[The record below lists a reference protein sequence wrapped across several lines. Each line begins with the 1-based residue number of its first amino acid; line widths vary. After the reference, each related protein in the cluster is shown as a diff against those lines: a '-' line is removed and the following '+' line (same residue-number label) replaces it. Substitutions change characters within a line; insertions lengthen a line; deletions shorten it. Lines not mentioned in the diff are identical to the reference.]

1 MSPSV
6 RSNLPSIMKKLLS
19 STFVLM
25 FMTTVVFGQSSEE
38 LTFTHYKAF
47 NGVEFDYTVL
57 LPESYEADNDYQAL
71 FVFAQGD
78 MDQDAL
84 RWSAENIFGS
94 DEAAD
99 WLIILPTIPDR
110 GWHTHPSHHALEAFL
125 DQIKKDYN
133 VEGDIFH
140 LTGYGEGAGAAVTY
154 SGMSRTYWKS
164 STIAGPSSWNGWPER
179 SLKSSGRE
187 NKHISFRLLV
197 GELDEEGRAAA
208 EKVMRHFEEGGT
220 AISVRVFDDL
230 GEDLESVLGST
241 LMAEIAMNAGH

>member
-1 MSPSV
+1 MSPRH
-6 RSNLPSIMKKLLS
+6 RSFLSSKMKKILS
-19 STFVLM
+19 SAFVLAL
-25 FMTTVVFGQSSEE
+25 MTTIAFGQASEE

-57 LPESYEADNDYQAL
+57 LPESYDADKEYRAL
-71 FVFAQGD
+71 FVFAQGE
-78 MDQDAL
+78 MDRDAL
-84 RWSAENIFGS
+84 RWSTENIFS
-94 DEAAD
+94 PDQAAD
-99 WLIILPTIPDR
+99 WLIVLPTIPDR

-125 DQIKKDYN
+125 EQIKKDYN

-140 LTGYGEGAGAAVTY
+140 LTGFGEGAGAAITY
-154 SGMSRTYWKS
+154 SGMSRKYWKS
-164 STIAGPSSWNGWPER
+164 STIAGPSSWNGWRES
-179 SLKSSGRE
+179 SLRNSGRE

-208 EKVMRHFEEGGT
+208 EKVVRHFENGGT

-241 LMAEIAMNAGH
+241 LMAEIAMNAAH